1 MKLTKEEMEQYEA
14 KLAKAKAEMS
24 PNELA
29 EYERSSRRWT
39 AICDARENGTIAEIL
54 EDISEYQQGLHDVPG
69 MSRFQGLRGLRVS
82 GEVVEAIMRISKKI
96 KRDLHAC
103 PHCWQEESKCG
114 CEWAEVPR

>member
-1 MKLTKEEMEQYEA
+1 
-14 KLAKAKAEMS
+14 
-24 PNELA
+24 
-29 EYERSSRRWT
+29 
-39 AICDARENGTIAEIL
+39 
-54 EDISEYQQGLHDVPG
+54 VPG